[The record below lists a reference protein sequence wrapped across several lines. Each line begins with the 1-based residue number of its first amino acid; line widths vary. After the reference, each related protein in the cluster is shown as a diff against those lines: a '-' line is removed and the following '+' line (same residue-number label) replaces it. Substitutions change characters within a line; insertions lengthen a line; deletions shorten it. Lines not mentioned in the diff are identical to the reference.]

1 MAHYSCAQRP
11 SELSAWAKKA
21 ADKLVDLFPNLLR
34 GEREKQPY
42 NNAFKALRLDPVLIY
57 RGMSGAASAT
67 ALSLELYSRYGVVV
81 QMAYVR
87 KPDEKSHGER
97 VESDIYYEQRK
108 GGSDEVLLSPVFVDD
123 FVATGNTLAAALKE
137 ADRVLDLEHDVV
149 HVLQSS
155 GTYALHTVKSWA
167 DIFRTF
173 P

>member
-21 ADKLVDLFPNLLR
+21 ADLMVDLFPNLR
-34 GEREKQPY
+34 SEREKQPY
-42 NNAFKALRLDPVLIY
+42 NNAFMARRFDPVLIY

-87 KPDEKSHGER
+87 KPGENSHGER
-97 VESDIYYEQRK
+97 VETDVNYEQRK
-108 GGSDEVLLSPVFVDD
+108 NGCDEVLLSPVFVDD
-123 FVATGNTLAAALKE
+123 FVATGNTLAAALTE
-137 ADRVLDLEHDVV
+137 ADRVLSLEHDEV

-155 GTYALHTVKSWA
+155 GAYALHTVKSWSS
-167 DIFRTF
+167 IPFHY
-173 P
+173 